1 MLGIFLYFKGYDDY
15 KNFLVFAPILSSLIL
30 DSNKKVTDWIST
42 GLLPV
47 KIKLFDISLELIMSN
62 LSNGRANLEF
72 KNSTLV

>member
-15 KNFLVFAPILSSLIL
+15 KNFLVFPPILSSLIL

>member
-15 KNFLVFAPILSSLIL
+15 KNLLVFAPILSSLIL

-72 KNSTLV
+72 KNSALV

>member
-15 KNFLVFAPILSSLIL
+15 KNFLVFAPILSSLIF

-72 KNSTLV
+72 KNSALV

>member
-62 LSNGRANLEF
+62 LSNGRANSEF
-72 KNSTLV
+72 KNSALV